1 MVLNRSHR
9 WSRSIGM
16 LLLATTTLPFG
27 AVDVAQAQSSAT
39 SADAEVAGYRPL
51 LEEAVKEYDAANYG
65 EARALFL
72 KAIALSPNARAYR
85 GLGMAEFELRNYA
98 DCVASLEVAVSSQLK
113 PLDPALRAESEQ
125 LLNRARNF
133 VAVVQLVLAP
143 SGTQVVLDG
152 APVALDPTRGLR
164 LNPGD
169 HGFEFHAPGFASQA
183 RKFSV
188 KGGENERWSIRLAP
202 AAVASEVSPAS
213 AAPFDTGKLERPRP
227 IYKSPW
233 LWGGVGAVAVAVGV
247 GLAVGL
253 SGGGGGSAT
262 TPGALT
268 GP

>member
-1 MVLNRSHR
+1 
-9 WSRSIGM
+9 M
-16 LLLATTTLPFG
+16 LLCLTTALQFG
-27 AVDVAQAQSSAT
+27 AVGALRAQSSP
-39 SADAEVAGYRPL
+39 SASDAEVAGYRPL
-51 LEEAVKEYDAANYG
+51 LEEAVKEYDATNYS

-98 DCVASLEVAVSSQLK
+98 DCVASLEVAMSSQLK
-113 PLDPALRAESEQ
+113 PLDSALRAETGL

-133 VAVVQLVLAP
+133 IAVVQLDLAP
-143 SGTQVVLDG
+143 SGTHVVLDG
-152 APVALDPTRGLR
+152 APVVLDPARGFR

-169 HGFEFHAPGFASQA
+169 HAFEFHAPGFASQA
-183 RKFSV
+183 RKLGV
-188 KGGENERWSIRLAP
+188 KGGENERWSISLVP
-202 AAVASEVSPAS
+202 AVAASESVSAGAHTFEAGPV
-213 AAPFDTGKLERPRP
+213 ERPRP

-253 SGGGGGSAT
+253 SGGGSGSAS
-262 TPGALT
+262 TPGALA

>member
-1 MVLNRSHR
+1 
-9 WSRSIGM
+9 
-16 LLLATTTLPFG
+16 
-27 AVDVAQAQSSAT
+27 
-39 SADAEVAGYRPL
+39 
-51 LEEAVKEYDAANYG
+51 
-65 EARALFL
+65 
-72 KAIALSPNARAYR
+72 
-85 GLGMAEFELRNYA
+85 
-98 DCVASLEVAVSSQLK
+98 
-113 PLDPALRAESEQ
+113 
-125 LLNRARNF
+125 
-133 VAVVQLVLAP
+133 
-143 SGTQVVLDG
+143 
-152 APVALDPTRGLR
+152 
-164 LNPGD
+164 
-169 HGFEFHAPGFASQA
+169 
-183 RKFSV
+183 V